1 MRARLALALVIG
13 ALASPAARA
22 IGRDE
27 GTPTAPTAW
36 GACPERSE
44 ANHKPE
50 RYLLG
55 RYANGVAVLE
65 VESSGRPQ
73 LARLW
78 SHAVPGGT
86 AIDWPGGRPGVRHLA
101 NPKLMAEATS
111 AAQAGRV
118 FLWTSANGWNGG
130 ETAAVTG
137 VELAK
142 SLCDAQD
149 LVVYVV
155 VKLDQTGSG
164 SAVGSLVAPPT
175 GADAPPTVPADT
187 PRIVLDRLYAS
198 ALGQLQGLRAQKLTP
213 ASLAVNLFPGHFSE
227 DTMQYAVSVRW
238 GNGFDDRFSVLFLAD
253 ANGNLSRVVDRQE
266 GGAGGT
272 LVEAADLD
280 GDGYLELFYQVTT
293 LDGSSAALWSL
304 RGGKLRSLVQTTPV
318 GQ

>member
-1 MRARLALALVIG
+1 MSSARLVLAATI
-13 ALASPAARA
+13 ATLAGSSVA
-22 IGRDE
+22 DE
-27 GTPTAPTAW
+27 GAPAAPTAW

-44 ANHKPE
+44 ASRKPGH
-50 RYLLG
+50 YFLG
-55 RYANGVAVLE
+55 RYGNGVAVLE
-65 VESSGRPQ
+65 VESSGRAA

-86 AIDWPGGRPGVRHLA
+86 PIDWPGGRPGVRHLTD
-101 NPKLMAEATS
+101 PKLIAEATP
-111 AAQAGRV
+111 AAQTGRV
-118 FLWTSANGWNGG
+118 YIWTSANGWNGG
-130 ETAAVTG
+130 DVAAVTG

-164 SAVGSLVAPPT
+164 SAVGSLLPPAS

-187 PRIVLDRLYAS
+187 PRAVMDRLYAS
-198 ALGQLQGLRAQKLTP
+198 ALGQLQSLRAQKLTP
-213 ASLAVNLFPGHFSE
+213 ASLAVNIYPGHFSE

-238 GNGFDDRFSVLFLAD
+238 GNAFDDRFSVLFLAD
-253 ANGNLSRVVDRQE
+253 ANGNLSRLVDRQE

-304 RGGKLRSLVQTTPV
+304 HGGKLHTLVQTTPV
-318 GQ
+318 GE